1 MSFKEFSL
9 HPQVL
14 SGVISMGYDTPT
26 PIQEQA
32 IPVALEGR
40 DLLGLA
46 QTGTGKTAAFVLP
59 ILHHL
64 ASTPP
69 KRGVRYLVLAPT
81 RELAEQINDAFNL
94 LGKHLRIK
102 AVSVYGGV
110 AKGPQIAKIRR
121 GAQIV
126 VACPGRLLDHVSHK
140 DIDLTNVEIL
150 VLDEADTMCDMGF
163 LPDVQRILNHV
174 PPKRQ
179 TLFFSATMPKEI
191 RALAVK
197 ILKDPES
204 IQIGASAPAETV
216 SHSIYPVP
224 DKLKKDLLLALLQ
237 QTPTGRALVFTRTKH
252 RARSLALELAKN
264 RFRVGAL
271 QGNMSQNARN
281 QAMDGF
287 RHGKFDILVATDIAA
302 HGIDVPQVSHVINF
316 DFPNTTDTYTHRI
329 GRTGRAEQT
338 GEAFT
343 FAASEDASMV
353 RHVERELGIKIER
366 RRLEGFDYGNFTPE
380 EQFREDRM
388 GLPRAN
394 GGRSNGGRA
403 GQGTRD
409 QRPSGQNRR
418 KPGAW
423 KAGSSEY
430 GRREDHP
437 STAGRWTDRPSENR
451 SSQPVGAGAR
461 ARSNNG
467 PSNSNLFDGGSSNG
481 RSSNGGS
488 SNGNSYNRGQSNG
501 GSSNGNSYNR
511 GPSNGG
517 SSNDNSY
524 NRGQSN
530 GGSSNGGSSNG
541 NNNNGRRSEQPTGSS
556 SRGGNFDGNRGNR
569 SSQPVS
575 GTYRTSP
582 PDGRGPT
589 QPSGRSS
596 GQILGRTPST
606 EIENRRKSGQV
617 LGRSGPPSA
626 PNGRRRSQKPGVPSF
641 HPRPTKPGKPR
652 GRSAGRH

>member
-174 PPKRQ
+174 PSKRQ

-388 GLPRAN
+388 GLPRAS

-437 STAGRWTDRPSENR
+437 STAGRWTDGPSENR
-451 SSQPVGAGAR
+451 SNKPVGIGAR
-461 ARSNNG
+461 ASSNNR
-467 PSNSNLFDGGSSNG
+467 P
-481 RSSNGGS
+481 
-488 SNGNSYNRGQSNG
+488 
-501 GSSNGNSYNR
+501 
-511 GPSNGG
+511 
-517 SSNDNSY
+517 
-524 NRGQSN
+524 
-530 GGSSNGGSSNG
+530 SNG
-541 NNNNGRRSEQPTGSS
+541 NNNNGRRSEQPSGSS
-556 SRGGNFDGNRGNR
+556 SRGVNFDGNRGNR

-641 HPRPTKPGKPR
+641 HPRPAKPGKPR